1 MESKQSK
8 NGIKIELSKDEAI
21 VLFDWISR
29 INEGEATNLRLDQAE
44 MRILWDLEASFE
56 KVIDEIFAEDY
67 NKIVAQAKQKVQD

>member
-56 KVIDEIFAEDY
+56 KVINEIFAEDY
-67 NKIVAQAKQKVQD
+67 NKIVAQAKQRVQD

>member
-8 NGIKIELSKDEAI
+8 DGIKIEFSKDEAI

-56 KVIDEIFAEDY
+56 KVINEIFAEDY
-67 NKIVAQAKQKVQD
+67 NKIVAQAKQRVQD